1 MQGCPTAESRRPRG
15 KTSTLMSRLSAY
27 RLGARYGLGFGA
39 GPALADALALA
50 PALAEACALAL
61 PDVTGGAAAAG
72 AVNRTLPN
80 LDAR

>member
-39 GPALADALALA
+39 GPALADALAPLLGPKQGELELDRIEWRGA
-50 PALAEACALAL
+50 DAGVVAVQAGGR
-61 PDVTGGAAAAG
+61 PDAA
-72 AVNRTLPN
+72 
-80 LDAR
+80 